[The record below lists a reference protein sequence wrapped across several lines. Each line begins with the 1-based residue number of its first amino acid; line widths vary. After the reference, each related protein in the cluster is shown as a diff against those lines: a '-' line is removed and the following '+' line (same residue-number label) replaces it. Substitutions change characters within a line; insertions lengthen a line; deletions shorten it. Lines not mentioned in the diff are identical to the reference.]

1 MRLYLVVKNILEIF
15 WRGEKGSQ
23 LLFRIEL
30 TRFSLCSVSTW
41 GSSGRTPVLIGQRVG
56 HARWSGWSCDV
67 EIEHVRSC
75 YVEIKHARFSS
86 RSCNVEIK
94 LIVAINTPCMQG
106 GQVGQAYK
114 VMWLVMHARWPGQYF
129 NVMNDHA
136 MCLGLLCNVV
146 DEHVS
151 ESVIRLVNDQV
162 AGSRSTPQGGQLGH
176 KMQPIAL
183 LRVSFTWTTDVVSGG
198 DKLHGGEKGFTL
210 HERVRSVGCRSG
222 TSYTS
227 SGMLGQLVLI
237 RYLNWAKRLRSTCV
251 DQVQQLG

>member
-1 MRLYLVVKNILEIF
+1 MQGGRGGRATWRL
-15 WRGEKGSQ
+15 SM
-23 LLFRIEL
+23 
-30 TRFSLCSVSTW
+30 
-41 GSSGRTPVLIGQRVG
+41 
-56 HARWSGWSCDV
+56 
-67 EIEHVRSC
+67 SC

-94 LIVAINTPCMQG
+94 LIVAINTPCMKG

-114 VMWLVMHARWPGQYF
+114 VVWLVMHARWPGQYF

-146 DEHVS
+146 DEHV
-151 ESVIRLVNDQV
+151 

-176 KMQPIAL
+176 VSRPHACKKMQPIAL
-183 LRVSFTWTTDVVSGG
+183 LRVSFTWPTDVVSGG
-198 DKLHGGEKGFTL
+198 DELHGGEKGFTL
-210 HERVRSVGCRSG
+210 HERGSIPLYRQEMRATFHCLMGKWQGHASSSVEHELGTWVRSVGCRSG